1 MKKINLIILLAL
13 INTYVFAL
21 NPSKEYPV
29 KPDEYGMDYKEVT
42 INTEDSL
49 QLKAWFFK
57 SPNTSYKIIILSDDG
72 NGNMADLIE
81 IASYFLTLNY
91 NVLTY
96 DYRGYGESSDFKI
109 NKNFYIY
116 SQFEKDISAA
126 INYVKKNYPDM
137 PQISLYGTGIG
148 ASLSIC
154 AGLNKKIEKIIAD
167 SPYTTLIEVQKK
179 LKEKKFLDVR
189 MPIGYN
195 KIKLEPKHAFESN
208 NISTY
213 LKGIMFIAGQDDE
226 IYTPKDMKTL
236 SKMVKNIPV
245 KIYIAKNSTIKNTF
259 LSDKEKY
266 FAEIKDFLKEEEEKD
281 K

>member
-1 MKKINLIILLAL
+1 MKKINFIILLVL

-29 KPDEYGMDYKEVT
+29 RPDEYGMDYKEVT

-57 SPNTSYKIIILSDDG
+57 SPNTSYKIMILSDDG

-126 INYVKKNYPDM
+126 INYVKKDHPDM

-148 ASLSIC
+148 AALSIC
-154 AGLNKKIEKIIAD
+154 AGINKKIEKIIAD
-167 SPYTTLIEVQKK
+167 SPYITLIEIQKK

-195 KIKLEPKHAFESN
+195 KIKLEPKHALESN
-208 NISTY
+208 NISAY
-213 LKGIMFIAGQDDE
+213 LKGIMLIAGQDDE

-236 SKMVKNIPV
+236 GKMVKNIPV
-245 KIYIAKNSTIKNTF
+245 KIYIAKKSTIKNTF

-266 FAEIKDFLKEEEEKD
+266 FAEIKDFLKEEEKD